1 MFTFAVS
8 MWALNRYYPVLAV
21 IPEAWRGYGRFV
33 SMLAAITPAAAF
45 YQFHRAHTTFNPFR
59 PETAAALVTS
69 GVFGLTRN
77 PMYLGLSM
85 LLIGWAIKLG
95 TLSPFV
101 AALLFVPLIQYV
113 QIRPEE
119 RALRLRFG
127 TDYDRYCQGVN
138 RWWGRNRGRR
148 TGSR

>member
-1 MFTFAVS
+1 MRTSDSSRAIRSSRIPPPLWMFTFAVS

-21 IPEAWRGYGRFV
+21 IPEAWRGY
-33 SMLAAITPAAAF
+33 
-45 YQFHRAHTTFNPFR
+45 AHTTFNPFR
-59 PETAAALVTS
+59 PEAAAALVTF

-77 PMYLGLSM
+77 PM
-85 LLIGWAIKLG
+85 
-95 TLSPFV
+95 
-101 AALLFVPLIQYV
+101 